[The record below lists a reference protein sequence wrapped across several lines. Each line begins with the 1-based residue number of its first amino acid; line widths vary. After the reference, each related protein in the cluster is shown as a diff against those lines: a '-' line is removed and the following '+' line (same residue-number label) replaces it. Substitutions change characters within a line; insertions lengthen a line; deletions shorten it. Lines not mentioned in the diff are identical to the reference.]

1 MNQYIKIAVLTLL
14 ITICVN
20 VAIYVPRMIILSNL
34 EYKRTFIH
42 SVYVSGLNAKSK
54 EFQLGVALE
63 ISKYNAWLARMK
75 WLRGQ
80 GLRVW
85 IPVEIEKEIFYEQ

>member
-1 MNQYIKIAVLTLL
+1 MNQYIKIAILTLL

-34 EYKRTFIH
+34 EYKRTFVH
-42 SVYVSGLNAKSK
+42 SVYVGSLNGKSK
-54 EFQLGVALE
+54 EINLGVVLE

-75 WLRGQ
+75 WLRSQ

-85 IPVEIEKEIFYEQ
+85 IPVDIDKEIFYEQ